1 MSLASRLK
9 ELRLN
14 KGKSLQEVAEAV
26 GVSKPHIWE
35 LERGSSK
42 NPSLELV
49 KNLANYFGVKIDY
62 LAGTEDENSEESLQF
77 IQFFRDLKSQNLD
90 PADLEVLKA
99 AAIALHKNK
108 KNDQP

>member
-9 ELRLN
+9 DLRLT
-14 KGKSLQEVAEAV
+14 KGKSLQEVADAV
-26 GVSKPHIWE
+26 GASKPHIWE
-35 LERGSSK
+35 LERGTSN

-62 LAGTEDENSEESLQF
+62 LAGDEEETIEEQAELMH
-77 IQFFRDLKSQNLD
+77 FFRELKSQNPD

-99 AAIALHKNK
+99 AAQALYKNK
-108 KNDQP
+108 K

>member
-9 ELRLN
+9 ELRISS
-14 KGKSLQEVAEAV
+14 GKSLQEVADAV
-26 GVSKPHIWE
+26 GASKPHLWE

-62 LAGTEDENSEESLQF
+62 LAGTDEISSEESPELM
-77 IQFFRDLKSQNLD
+77 QFFRELKSQNLD

-99 AAIALHKNK
+99 AASVLHKHK
-108 KNDQP
+108 KE